1 MGDSGDST
9 RNAYPLLRITLTL
22 LPLALLLA
30 LWRLMPV
37 QRVQAQGIDPVGVV
51 TLEVLESMAPREWTE
66 PCPLL
71 MRMFGRC
78 TTTTFRSA
86 SVQPNPRFGT
96 VQYWP
101 RAAEPIPVHA
111 FCRQA
116 NARTAPD
123 ATIQRP
129 RRGEITVR
137 VLVGPHGQML
147 DAQVDAS
154 SHPTHPLIDHYA
166 KRMACHLAYRPAMR
180 NGQPYAEWRA
190 VRMRFVAEPARI
202 HTPDEMPTPT
212 LTPPRLARTGRM
224 ERYPPAAL
232 RQGIEGT
239 VGLRILVDELG
250 QVRYAEIEHGVH
262 PLLDEA
268 ALRWAYRVSYEPATR
283 DGIPYAEWHS
293 ESLTFKLN
301 G

>member
-71 MRMFGRC
+71 MRVFGRC

-101 RAAEPIPVHA
+101 RAAEPFPSKHSAAKPMHA
-111 FCRQA
+111 
-116 NARTAPD
+116 
-123 ATIQRP
+123 P
-129 RRGEITVR
+129 RRTQRFNDRGAVKSPSGCWW
-137 VLVGPHGQML
+137 VHM
-147 DAQVDAS
+147 
-154 SHPTHPLIDHYA
+154 A
-166 KRMACHLAYRPAMR
+166 KCWMHR
-180 NGQPYAEWRA
+180 
-190 VRMRFVAEPARI
+190 
-202 HTPDEMPTPT
+202 
-212 LTPPRLARTGRM
+212 
-224 ERYPPAAL
+224 
-232 RQGIEGT
+232 
-239 VGLRILVDELG
+239 
-250 QVRYAEIEHGVH
+250 
-262 PLLDEA
+262 
-268 ALRWAYRVSYEPATR
+268 
-283 DGIPYAEWHS
+283 
-293 ESLTFKLN
+293 
-301 G
+301 